1 MATKTET
8 TKKVEIAKILHKID
22 ALKFGVFK
30 LTQDNTSASDE
41 MDKQEIKQELE
52 KMGVEINPDDLEK
65 VG

>member
-1 MATKTET
+1 MKGMLFFIIGLII
-8 TKKVEIAKILHKID
+8 V
-22 ALKFGVFK
+22 FGVFK